1 MKKLLPLI
9 IFIFFLQ
16 FVSNATHIV
25 GGSLTYEQL
34 GGSTY
39 RVTLHLYRDCKPGS
53 AAFPNPVTIEVRR
66 SCGTVS
72 LADIIIPFPG
82 ASAVPPNID
91 TCAVNPGICL
101 EQAVYTKV
109 VSGLPPTAGGYDLF
123 FSYCC
128 HNSTLL
134 NMVAPLSTGAT
145 WYAHIPDNGVVIA
158 NSSPKWVNPPPV
170 FVCQGN
176 NMIVDHSATD
186 ADGDSLVYSLYTPY
200 DDVPAPTWV
209 GCVFTPALITWSSTY
224 GANNPLNAGVPNSL
238 TISPTGILNG
248 IPPIIGQFTAG
259 VRCEEYRDGVKIGE
273 ILRDFQFNVVNC
285 PPLSVA
291 SFSSGGACNGTTITF
306 TNTTTPTANT
316 YLWDFG
322 DGSPTS
328 TVTSPT
334 HTYPGIGSYFATL
347 IINDGTPCADTS
359 TQLVNISYIIS
370 DYTSNAPNCMGLPIN
385 FTDASTVDPG
395 STIVAWA
402 WNFGDAGTST
412 LQDPTHIYGAGGTFN
427 VQLITTS
434 AAGCKDTITYAVFI
448 QGNPIANAGGD
459 TISCT
464 NNSTITL
471 GGTVLNA
478 GGGIWSGTGAFSPN
492 DSTLNA
498 TYTPTAAAIA
508 LGADTLQLITYTNGF
523 CPADTDQVVI
533 SFYAGPTASAGPD
546 IFVCKDTASVPVC
559 GSFTVAGGSTWS
571 TTGTGTFDTPTT
583 LCANYF
589 PSTADTAAGTVMLYI
604 TTTLNGNC
612 IAAGDTTL
620 VTFTGTPIAVITSGD
635 SACASNPVNLN
646 ASATTGSGIW
656 TSSGSGMFAPS
667 DTSLTGVYNPSPA
680 DDAAGNIILIFT
692 STNNGGCR
700 SNADTISITLI
711 PSPIATFT
719 SVNACPQDTVTFTDG
734 STSVG
739 TIVSWS
745 WDFGD
750 TGTSTLQDP
759 SHIYGTGG
767 PMTVSLIV
775 TSNNGC
781 VDTSTQIL
789 NVFEKP
795 IANFNA
801 NGICLD
807 DGTVYTDM
815 STVGGGATIATWDWT
830 FGDASPNS
838 NLQNPTHNFPSA
850 SVYNTQLI
858 VTSSQGCI
866 DTIVQPVT
874 VLPGPTANFTSSDFT
889 GNVNQNINFTD
900 QSTFGGFGPITWAWD
915 FGDSAIDS
923 TSALQNP
930 SHVYGAGG
938 YYDVC
943 LIVTDINGCT
953 DTVCKTE
960 IISMPPDVPTGF
972 TPNGD
977 GENDIFYVYGG
988 PFKKIEFRIY
998 NNWGELIFESTD
1010 ATDCLG
1016 HTCKGWDGTRN
1027 GIDQAIGVYV
1037 YTVIGITEDDME
1049 HKISGDVTLLR

>member
-1 MKKLLPLI
+1 MKKLLLLI
-9 IFIFFLQ
+9 IFVFFLQ
-16 FVSNATHIV
+16 FVSNATHVV

-39 RVTLHLYRDCKPGS
+39 RVTLKLYRDCKAGS
-53 AAFPNPVTIEVRR
+53 AAFPASVGILVRKNCGATLVTTIN
-66 SCGTVS
+66 
-72 LADIIIPFPG
+72 IPFPG
-82 ASAVPPNID
+82 ASLVPPNID

-101 EQAVYTKV
+101 EEAVYTKV
-109 VSGLPPTAGGYDLF
+109 VSGLPPTAGGYDLYF
-123 FSYCC
+123 QYCC
-128 HNSTLL
+128 RNSTLM
-134 NMVAPLSTGAT
+134 NIVSPLTTGET

-158 NSSPKWVNPPPV
+158 NSSPKWVKPPPV
-170 FVCQGN
+170 FVCQSN
-176 NMIVDHSATD
+176 NMVVDHSATD

-200 DDVPAPTWV
+200 SDLAVSWP
-209 GCVFTPALITWSSTY
+209 GCVFTTATVTWSSTY
-224 GANNPLNAGVPNSL
+224 GANNPLDAATPGSL

-248 IPPIIGQFTAG
+248 IPPMLGQFVAG
-259 VRCEEYRDGVKIGE
+259 VKCEEWRNGVKIGE

-285 PPLSVA
+285 PPVAVA
-291 SFSSGGACNGTTITF
+291 SFNYSGACNGTTITF
-306 TNTTTPTANT
+306 TNTTTPSDTT
-316 YLWDFG
+316 YLWNFG

-334 HTYPGIGSYFATL
+334 HTFPAIASYTVTL
-347 IINDGTPCADTS
+347 IINNGTPCADTS
-359 TQLVNISYIIS
+359 IQIVNVSYIIANF
-370 DYTSNAPNCMGLPIN
+370 TSNAPNCMGLPIN

-395 STIVAWA
+395 SSIVSWA
-402 WNFGDAGTST
+402 WNFGDATTST
-412 LQDPTHIYGAGGTFN
+412 LQNPTHIYTYGSTFN
-427 VQLITTS
+427 VSLITAS
-434 AAGCKDTITYAVFI
+434 AAGCRDTITYPITI

-478 GGGIWSGTGAFSPN
+478 GGGIWSGSGAFNPS

-508 LGADTLQLITYTNGF
+508 LGADTLQLVTYTNGF
-523 CPADTDQVVI
+523 CPADTDQVI
-533 SFYAGPTASAGPD
+533 INFYAGPTANTGPD
-546 IFVCKDTASVPVC
+546 ILVCKDTASVPVC
-559 GSFTVAGGSTWS
+559 ATISVASGGTWA
-571 TTGTGTFDTPTT
+571 TTGTGIFASPGSLCTT
-583 LCANYF
+583 YT
-589 PSTADTAAGTVMLYI
+589 PSTADTTAGTVMLYL
-604 TTTLNGNC
+604 TTTGNGNC
-612 IAAGDTTL
+612 IAARDTTL
-620 VTFTGTPIAVITSGD
+620 VTFTSTPVAVITSGD
-635 SACASNPVNLN
+635 SACASNPINLN
-646 ASATTGSGIW
+646 ASVTTGAGIW
-656 TSSGSGMFAPS
+656 TSSGTGSFSPS
-667 DTSLTGVYNPSPA
+667 DTTLSGGVYNPSAA
-680 DDAAGNIILIFT
+680 DDVAGTVTLIFT

-700 SNADTISITLI
+700 SKADTINITII
-711 PSPIATFT
+711 PSPIAAFS
-719 SVNACPQDTVTFTDG
+719 SVSACPQDTVTFTDG

-739 TIVSWS
+739 SIVSWN
-745 WDFGD
+745 WNFGD
-750 TGTSTLQDP
+750 LGTSTLQNP
-759 SHIYGTGG
+759 THIYGTGG
-767 PMTVSLIV
+767 PMNVSLIV

-781 VDTSTQIL
+781 VDTLVQVV

-795 IANFNA
+795 VANFNA

-815 STVGGGATIATWDWT
+815 STVGGGATIATWNWT
-830 FGDASPNS
+830 FGDGSPNGGT
-838 NLQNPTHNFPSA
+838 QNPSHNFPSA
-850 SVYNTQLI
+850 AIYNTQLI

-866 DTIVQPVT
+866 DTIVQAVT

-889 GNVNQNINFTD
+889 GNVNQTINFSD
-900 QSTFGGFGPITWAWD
+900 QSTNGPISWAWD

-923 TSALQNP
+923 TSTLQNP
-930 SHVYGAGG
+930 SHIYSAGG

-977 GENDIFYVYGG
+977 GENDVFYVYGG

-1010 ATDCLG
+1010 ITNCMG
-1016 HTCKGWDGTRN
+1016 HTCKGWDGKRN
-1027 GIDQAIGVYV
+1027 GIDQAVGVYV
-1037 YTVIGITEDDME
+1037 YTVVGVTEDDKA